1 MVVPIW
7 ADYWNGLTALLDWV
21 YWPIPQI
28 NLAIGRICVCRIFK
42 MDCCWDYPVYE
53 ISFARINNRSLPCHE
68 PIFVREY
75 MVCSLDI
82 HNMILIASLAMD
94 MMNRLKNRGDKINSI
109 SNRQSMGLSDIL
121 PNGSGVFLGDIA
133 LRYRWFILVS
143 DNVFLRLP

>member
-1 MVVPIW
+1 
-7 ADYWNGLTALLDWV
+7 
-21 YWPIPQI
+21 
-28 NLAIGRICVCRIFK
+28 
-42 MDCCWDYPVYE
+42 
-53 ISFARINNRSLPCHE
+53 
-68 PIFVREY
+68 

-133 LRYRWFILVS
+133 LRYR
-143 DNVFLRLP
+143 